1 MSSESQP
8 PEAARPPRDDPLP
21 ESYALRVTD
30 GEVHVWQYNP
40 TISEP
45 EGEWQYVETIDQV
58 NAPRFT
64 LEYATLTAPAGDGYW
79 LYSKSYDCAM
89 DCE

>member
-45 EGEWQYVETIDQV
+45 AGEWQYVETIDQA
-58 NAPRFT
+58 NAPRFRR
-64 LEYATLTAPAGDGYW
+64 LECPKLCGSRWSTRR
-79 LYSKSYDCAM
+79 
-89 DCE
+89 

>member
-1 MSSESQP
+1 MSGEAQP
-8 PEAARPPRDDPLP
+8 PEAAQPPRDDALP

-30 GEVHVWQYNP
+30 GEVRVWQYNP
-40 TISEP
+40 TIADP
-45 EGEWQYVETIDQV
+45 EGEWQYVEIIAQE

-64 LEYATLTAPAGDGYW
+64 LDYATLDAPDGDGYW

>member
-8 PEAARPPRDDPLP
+8 PATRPPRTDVLP

-30 GEVHVWQYNP
+30 DEVRVWQYNP

-45 EGEWQYVETIDQV
+45 EGEWQAIETIDQA

-64 LEYATLTAPAGDGYW
+64 LDYATLATPDGDGYW
-79 LYSKSYDCAM
+79 IYSKSYDCAM
-89 DCE
+89 DCD

>member
-21 ESYALRVTD
+21 ASYALRVTD
-30 GEVHVWQYNP
+30 DEVHVWQYNP

-45 EGEWQYVETIDQV
+45 EGEWQYVETIDQAT
-58 NAPRFT
+58 APRFT
-64 LEYATLTAPAGDGYW
+64 LEYATLTAPAGHRPW
-79 LYSKSYDCAM
+79 ISSNAYDRATAC
-89 DCE
+89 

>member
-8 PEAARPPRDDPLP
+8 PATQPPRNDVLP

-30 GEVHVWQYNP
+30 ANVQVWQYNP
-40 TISEP
+40 TISDP
-45 EGEWQYVETIDQV
+45 EGEWQFVETIAQD
-58 NAPRFT
+58 NSPRFALDYAM
-64 LEYATLTAPAGDGYW
+64 LETPDDDGYW
-79 LYSKSYDCAM
+79 IYSKTYDCAM